1 VLAVVRPQRVG
12 VTTPPHEHSPHT
24 CHLQGILQ
32 HAQCRHE
39 CVNERVSE
47 RDGVWSDAV
56 ACSYWATVSTSEG
69 VSERLSLRARVLEP
83 LLREFGDDDDRTTH
97 SPAHSHTHSLTLRT
111 QCEVLRV
118 LLEAPSEVSA
128 LRYELT
134 HSHAHSH
141 HYLSEPNT
149 REKSDWSSGARP
161 HHG

>member
-1 VLAVVRPQRVG
+1 
-12 VTTPPHEHSPHT
+12 
-24 CHLQGILQ
+24 
-32 HAQCRHE
+32 
-39 CVNERVSE
+39 
-47 RDGVWSDAV
+47 
-56 ACSYWATVSTSEG
+56 
-69 VSERLSLRARVLEP
+69 VLEP